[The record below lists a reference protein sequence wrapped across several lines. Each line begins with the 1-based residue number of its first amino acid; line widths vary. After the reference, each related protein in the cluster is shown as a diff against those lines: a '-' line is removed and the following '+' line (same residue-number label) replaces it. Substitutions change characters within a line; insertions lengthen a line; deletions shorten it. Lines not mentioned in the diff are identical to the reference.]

1 MSQKRKSQS
10 ASKKAQI
17 ATSAIEGKLTQAQ
30 LTSEYGVHATQ
41 IKAWKQ
47 CALTAIKDCFS
58 GAREKESKKQ
68 ELLVDKLYQEIGQ
81 LQAQLSWLKKKV

>member
-1 MSQKRKSQS
+1 MSQKRNNYS
-10 ASKKAQI
+10 ASKKAKI

-47 CALTAIKDCFS
+47 SALTAINDCFS
-58 GAREKESKKQ
+58 GARDKEIKKQ
-68 ELLVDKLYQEIGQ
+68 EQLVDKLYQEIGQ